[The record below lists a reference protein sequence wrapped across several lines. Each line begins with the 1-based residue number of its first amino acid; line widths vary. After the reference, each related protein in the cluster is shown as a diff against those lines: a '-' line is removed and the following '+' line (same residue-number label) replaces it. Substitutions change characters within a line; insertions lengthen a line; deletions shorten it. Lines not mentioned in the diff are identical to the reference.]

1 MLKKHLKKIVSLVL
15 VTMMAIGMSIT
26 AIAAEPYQNELE
38 AVIDNSP
45 LIPGKSLITIRPRV
59 KCLLRMVNFLL
70 STKLPSLFL
79 KDLLILPVSE
89 ELKFILSVLELK
101 KPVAANL
108 LGILMLIAQPLLL

>member
-38 AVIDNSP
+38 AVMDTSP
-45 LIPGKSLITIRPRV
+45 ADSGQVTHYDTTTGEI
-59 KCLLRMVNFLL
+59 L
-70 STKLPSLFL
+70 SPKLPSLFL

>member
-1 MLKKHLKKIVSLVL
+1 
-15 VTMMAIGMSIT
+15 
-26 AIAAEPYQNELE
+26 
-38 AVIDNSP
+38 
-45 LIPGKSLITIRPRV
+45 
-59 KCLLRMVNFLL
+59 MVNFLL